1 MSEALRPHNFADRHI
16 GPDAADVA
24 EMLRVVG
31 RDSLDA
37 LIRDTVPAGIR
48 SAEPLRLPAAQSE
61 AQVEIGRAHV

>member
-48 SAEPLRLPAAQSE
+48 SAE
-61 AQVEIGRAHV
+61 IGRAHV